1 VINTANDTKM
11 KNWIKAFRLRTLPL
25 SFSTILMGS
34 ALAIWPIFDK
44 KHAQNV
50 HVWWIFGLTLL
61 TTLLLQIL
69 SNLAN
74 DYGDSKKGADN
85 AERIGPARSIQS
97 GEISPKAMFRAI
109 VIITLLTLI
118 AGIFLLLV
126 SFDFKIN
133 WFFFGFFVLGIAA
146 IGAAI
151 KYTMGKKAYGYS
163 GFGDVFVFI
172 FFGLV
177 GVYGTYFLQTHT
189 FNWILFLPATAMGCF
204 SVAVL
209 NLNNM
214 RDHVNDEKVGKNTI
228 VVKLGLKNA
237 KRYHYSIFAL
247 AYLAFPLPLIFLSI
261 QNDLIWLCVFILP
274 ILLIHLFHL
283 KRVYKIVNP
292 KDFDPELKVIALST
306 FLFSLLFFVT
316 LICINA

>member
-1 VINTANDTKM
+1 MINTANDTKM

-85 AERIGPARSIQS
+85 AERIGPARAIQS

-109 VIITLLTLI
+109 VITTLLTLI
-118 AGIFLLLV
+118 TGILLLLV

-133 WFFFGFFVLGIAA
+133 WLFFGFFILGIAA

-163 GFGDVFVFI
+163 GLGDVFVFI

-214 RDHVNDEKVGKNTI
+214 RDRVNDEKVRKNTI

-237 KRYHYSIFAL
+237 KRYHYSIFAV
-247 AYLAFPLPLIFLSI
+247 AYLVFPLPLIFHSI

-316 LICINA
+316 LICIYA

>member
-163 GFGDVFVFI
+163 GLGDVFVFI

-214 RDHVNDEKVGKNTI
+214 RDRVNDEKVRKNTI

-237 KRYHYSIFAL
+237 KRYHYSIFAV
-247 AYLAFPLPLIFLSI
+247 AYLVFPLPLIFHSI

>member
-1 VINTANDTKM
+1 M

-44 KHAQNV
+44 SHAQNV

-85 AERIGPARSIQS
+85 AERIGPARAIQS
-97 GEISPKAMFRAI
+97 GEITPKAMFRAI
-109 VIITLLTLI
+109 VVTTILTLI
-118 AGIFLLLV
+118 AGILLLLV

-163 GFGDVFVFI
+163 GLGDVFVFI

-189 FNWILFLPATAMGCF
+189 FNWILFLPATTMGCF

-237 KRYHYSIFAL
+237 KRYHYSIFAV
-247 AYLAFPLPLIFLSI
+247 AYLVFPLPLIFHSI
-261 QNDLIWLCVFILP
+261 QTDLIWLCVFILP

-283 KRVYKIVNP
+283 RRVYKIVNP